1 MTERT
6 RPPFRAD
13 QVGSLL
19 RPARLAEARQKYA
32 DSGVSA
38 DELKA
43 VEDECIRDAVAK
55 QEAVGLR
62 AVTDGEFRRNSWN
75 FDFISGFDGFE
86 QVEESQGPAFS
97 GGYRPQ
103 SLKVTGKVANP
114 DGVMVDHFAFL
125 KGTAGVTAKMCIPSP
140 SLAYHRG
147 GRALIDET
155 VYPDLDVYWDDVWAA
170 YKREIAL
177 MAEAGC
183 TYLQLDDTTF
193 ALMCDPRYR
202 QTMTDRGDDADDLVA
217 LYAKGINTVIADRPD
232 NMAITVHM
240 CRGNFQSTWI
250 AEGGYEPVAEK
261 MFSEANVDGFF
272 MEWDSDR
279 AGGFEPLRFV
289 RDDQVVVVGLI
300 TSKTPELES
309 KDEIKRRM
317 DEAARYVPLD
327 RLCLSPQCGF
337 ASTHQGN
344 KLTEDE
350 QWRKL
355 ELVVETAGEIWGG
368 A

>member
-1 MTERT
+1 M
-6 RPPFRAD
+6 
-13 QVGSLL
+13 
-19 RPARLAEARQKYA
+19 
-32 DSGVSA
+32 
-38 DELKA
+38 
-43 VEDECIRDAVAK
+43 
-55 QEAVGLR
+55 
-62 AVTDGEFRRNSWN
+62 
-75 FDFISGFDGFE
+75 
-86 QVEESQGPAFS
+86 
-97 GGYRPQ
+97 
-103 SLKVTGKVANP
+103 
-114 DGVMVDHFAFL
+114 
-125 KGTAGVTAKMCIPSP
+125 AG
-140 SLAYHRG
+140 
-147 GRALIDET
+147 
-155 VYPDLDVYWDDVWAA
+155 
-170 YKREIAL
+170 
-177 MAEAGC
+177 AGC

-193 ALMCDPRYR
+193 AMLCDPRYR
-202 QTMTDRGDDADDLVA
+202 RAMADRGDDADDLVA
-217 LYAKGINTVIADRPD
+217 LYAKGINTVIADKPD
-232 NMAITVHM
+232 DMAVTVHM

-261 MFSEANVDGFF
+261 MFSEINVDGFF